1 MKYDNYIIRTKD
13 YVGIFKFK
21 STFNF
26 LEQERIKLRYFIPP
40 CWFKCKKIPIK
51 WRLVHSQFRFKKA
64 SLSLKFGSLGC
75 WILWIK
81 KNDSR

>member
-26 LEQERIKLRYFIPP
+26 LKQERIKFHSSM
-40 CWFKCKKIPIK
+40 
-51 WRLVHSQFRFKKA
+51 LVQMQK
-64 SLSLKFGSLGC
+64 
-75 WILWIK
+75 
-81 KNDSR
+81 DSYKMTFSALTVSV

>member
-26 LEQERIKLRYFIPP
+26 LELNWDISFLHVDSNAK
-40 CWFKCKKIPIK
+40 
-51 WRLVHSQFRFKKA
+51 RF
-64 SLSLKFGSLGC
+64 L
-75 WILWIK
+75 
-81 KNDSR
+81 

>member
-26 LEQERIKLRYFIPP
+26 LKQERIKLRYFIPP
-40 CWFKCKKIPIK
+40 C
-51 WRLVHSQFRFKKA
+51 
-64 SLSLKFGSLGC
+64 
-75 WILWIK
+75 
-81 KNDSR
+81 